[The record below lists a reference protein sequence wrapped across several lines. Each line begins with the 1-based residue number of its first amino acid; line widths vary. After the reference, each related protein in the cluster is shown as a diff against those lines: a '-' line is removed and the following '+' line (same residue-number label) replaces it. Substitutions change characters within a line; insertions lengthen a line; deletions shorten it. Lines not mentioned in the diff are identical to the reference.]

1 MAVTVIVHIQNADAI
16 VAEIDEIPD
25 PTATFIICTNPRA
38 RDGKPLIY
46 IEREATRVLIPWHRI
61 SFVETMPSE
70 EDQIEIETFFRD

>member
-1 MAVTVIVHIQNADAI
+1 MAVTIIVHIQNQDAF

-25 PTATFIICTNPRA
+25 PSANFLTCTNPRG

-46 IEREATRVLIPWHRI
+46 IEREATRLLVPWHRI

-70 EDQIEIETFFRD
+70 EDQVQIESFFRD